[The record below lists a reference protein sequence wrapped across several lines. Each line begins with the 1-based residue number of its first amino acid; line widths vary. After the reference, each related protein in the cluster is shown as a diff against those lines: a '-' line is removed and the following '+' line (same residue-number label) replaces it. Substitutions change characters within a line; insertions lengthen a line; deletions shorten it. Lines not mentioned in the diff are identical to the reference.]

1 MAFWTDKFMNK
12 MRNEWLRRI
21 MRIQY
26 YAGGAWH
33 DAAITE
39 KRIVGNTMR
48 IISVTT
54 DAGSNT
60 IARVRLIDSAGD
72 VAAEI
77 DENIRKTATQ
87 GVITQWDFP
96 LYEITDT

>member
-12 MRNEWLRRI
+12 IRNEWLHRI
-21 MRIQY
+21 ARIQY
-26 YAGGAWH
+26 CAGGAWYEA
-33 DAAITE
+33 DITE

-54 DAGSNT
+54 DAGNIT
-60 IARVRLIDSAGD
+60 ITSVRLIDSAGD

-77 DENIRKTATQ
+77 SENIRKTATQ